1 MSKSIKVIVA
11 LGLAAFVAA
20 CAQEAEDE
28 YVVTD
33 PEPISMEPT
42 HTGKYK

>member
-1 MSKSIKVIVA
+1 MSKSIKVMVA

-20 CAQEAEDE
+20 CAQQAEEE

-33 PEPISMEPT
+33 PAPISTEPT

>member
-1 MSKSIKVIVA
+1 MSKTIKTMVA
-11 LGLAAFVAA
+11 FGLVAFVAA
-20 CAQEAEDE
+20 CAQQAEEE

-33 PEPISMEPT
+33 PAPISTEPT

>member
-1 MSKSIKVIVA
+1 MSKSIKVMVA

-20 CAQEAEDE
+20 CAQEVEEE
-28 YVVTD
+28 YVVVD
-33 PEPISMEPT
+33 PAPISTEPT

>member
-1 MSKSIKVIVA
+1 MSKSIKIIAA

-20 CAQEAEDE
+20 CAQQAEEE
-28 YVVTD
+28 YVVVD
-33 PEPISMEPT
+33 PEPISTEPM